1 MARKKK
7 NSMKL
12 KKATDKKLETQATD
26 SNAARMNKL
35 SSILSSLSSA
45 EPDAFSP
52 EEFGE
57 PINDPLLG
65 SAASKQTFKMRKPR
79 A

>member
-1 MARKKK
+1 VAKKK

-12 KKATDKKLETQATD
+12 KKATDKKLETQASD
-26 SNAARMNKL
+26 SSAARMNKL
-35 SSILSSLSSA
+35 STILSSLSTS
-45 EPDAFSP
+45 EPDALSP

-57 PINDPLLG
+57 PVNDPLLA
-65 SAASKQTFKMRKPR
+65 SAAGKQTFKMKKPR

>member
-1 MARKKK
+1 MARKSK

-12 KKATDKKLETQATD
+12 KTATNKKLDTQATD
-26 SNAARMNKL
+26 SSSARMNKL
-35 SSILSSLSSA
+35 SSILSSLA
-45 EPDAFSP
+45 TEEPDALSP

-57 PINDPLLG
+57 PVNDPLLG
-65 SAASKQTFKMRKPR
+65 SAASKQTFKMKKPK

>member
-1 MARKKK
+1 MAKKK

-12 KKATDKKLETQATD
+12 KKATNKNLAAQATD
-26 SNAARMNKL
+26 SSAARMNKL
-35 SSILSSLSSA
+35 SSILSSLSSE
-45 EPDAFSP
+45 EPDALSP

-65 SAASKQTFKMRKPR
+65 SAASKRTFKMKKPR